1 MILLSVILLLLAAVC
16 AAVGVRQWREKG
28 FLFHNAYLC
37 ASEKQRESMDKKPYY
52 RQSAWIFWGIS
63 AVLFINAAEFAL
75 QSGWLGFLAAG
86 AAAAVLVGAAASS
99 WLLNKKKK

>member
-1 MILLSVILLLLAAVC
+1 MIFLSVIMLLMAAAC

-37 ASEKQRESMDKKPYY
+37 ASQKQRDGMEKKPYY
-52 RQSAWIFWGIS
+52 RQSAWIFLGIS
-63 AVLFINAAEFAL
+63 AVFLINAAEFAF
-75 QSGWLGFLAAG
+75 QTGWLGFLAAG
-86 AAAAVLVGAAASS
+86 LAAAVLAGAAASS